1 MFGNFQASCLR
12 IEVNAPEAVIQESL
26 LNTASLKQWLWTQR
40 FSNDIPS
47 CLMPDTTFTTWIG
60 PISVQHTVECAN
72 DHHLR
77 LILSQGI
84 DGFHDWSW
92 GEGWVQ
98 SCIEGISM
106 LPINAGQTIALFC
119 LKQYL
124 EIDRATH
131 TSNR

>member
-12 IEVNAPEAVIQESL
+12 IEINAPESAIQESL
-26 LNTASLKQWLWTQR
+26 LNTTKLKQWLWTQQ
-40 FSNDIPS
+40 FSSNVPN
-47 CLMPDTTFTTWIG
+47 CLLADTSFTTWLG
-60 PISVQHTVECAN
+60 PIAIQHTVEYAN

-92 GEGWVQ
+92 GERWVQ
-98 SCIEGISM
+98 SCIEGVSM
-106 LPINAGQTIALFC
+106 LPINAGQTVSLFC

-124 EIDRATH
+124 ERNEATDN
-131 TSNR
+131 SNR